1 MSRYAL
7 FRIPQLR
14 KLQLNYSPNGGS
26 SKGVRSVTFCP
37 LLAHTS
43 GVIWVVSS
51 IVCLSLS
58 FLSFSRSLVLSL
70 CVCLNLSHTHTHTHT
85 HPKLVSSRLVSQ
97 RHTAYS
103 TLTLTN
109 LPTHTTHTPTLTF
122 VHLTSPY
129 LFHVQE
135 VHGGKV
141 GSLRDCTTRDGD

>member
-70 CVCLNLSHTHTHTHT
+70 CVCLNMSHTHTHTLI
-85 HPKLVSSRLVSQ
+85 PSLSRLVSSRNAIQ
-97 RHTAYS
+97 HTHS
-103 TLTLTN
+103 DQLTN
-109 LPTHTTHTPTLTF
+109 SHHSHTHSHF
-122 VHLTSPY
+122 RSSHLTVS
-129 LFHVQE
+129 LSRA
-135 VHGGKV
+135 
-141 GSLRDCTTRDGD
+141 GSSWRKSWFPSRLHDPRR